1 MNKINKKYFIIM
13 VIFILIILYVIMQLI
28 QNKNYENI
36 EFEKMENNG
45 IEIKDNVSVDKIV
58 VYITG
63 AINKQGVYE
72 LDENSRIK
80 DIIEM
85 AGGLRDDAEI
95 DEINLADML
104 EDGMKIK
111 VPSKNDKE
119 KTLENMTKENTT
131 SNTNSNIGIN
141 KQNTKININTASQQE
156 LENLPGIGESTAL
169 KIIKYR
175 KEKGN
180 FSKIEDIKNVNGIGD
195 NKFNKIKDL
204 IKV

>member
-13 VIFILIILYVIMQLI
+13 VIFILVILYVIMQLI

-36 EFEKMENNG
+36 EFEKIENNE
-45 IEIKDNVSVDKIV
+45 IEIKGNVSVDKIV

-63 AINKQGVYE
+63 AIYQQGVYE

-119 KTLENMTKENTT
+119 KTLENITKENTT

-156 LENLPGIGESTAL
+156 LENLPGIGESTAF

-175 KEKGN
+175 KEKGK